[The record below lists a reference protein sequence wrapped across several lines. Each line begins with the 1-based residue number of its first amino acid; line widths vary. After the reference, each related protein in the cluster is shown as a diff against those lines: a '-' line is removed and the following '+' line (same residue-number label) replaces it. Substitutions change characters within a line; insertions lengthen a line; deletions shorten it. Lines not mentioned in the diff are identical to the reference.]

1 MPEAPDEI
9 TIRWHGD
16 RLTGWAG
23 FRMINAIDAAAN
35 AFAFSIPFDPTP
47 ENVERFRPFDDTSNV
62 HIFLN
67 DDLFL
72 LGYIEQVTA
81 STSARGRNLTVEGRS
96 ASGGIVEWSAGSL
109 WNRDAQKFD
118 PGYTFQLDNATV
130 NDVAHTLAAAHMVE
144 FDPGDTPQMSV
155 VEASP
160 GETIHEV
167 LQRVATAHGY
177 YGVPQANGSLLYRK
191 DVGTTDPVTRIEEGL
206 SPVISISA
214 RHNAPSRAWKY
225 VALGARPGV
234 VGEETDGE
242 MAPAIRGVRIVKM
255 EQESADIVAAAG
267 TARSRGI
274 IRAYSVSAVVS
285 GFGYG
290 EQSRTFWRAGD
301 VVTVKAPGAF
311 ILGDTKMVI
320 KSAAFASDETTGQ
333 TTTLELTL
341 PEMYSG
347 DYPREKPWRK

>member
-1 MPEAPDEI
+1 MPDQI
-9 TIRWHGD
+9 TIQWHAE
-16 RLTGWAG
+16 RLTGWEG
-23 FRMINAIDAAAN
+23 FRLINAIDAASN
-35 AFAFSIPFDPTP
+35 AFAFSIPFEPTP

-62 HIFLN
+62 HIYLN
-67 DDLFL
+67 EDLFL

-81 STSARGRNLTVEGRS
+81 STSAWGRTLSAEGRS

-109 WNRDAQKFD
+109 WDRGAQKFD
-118 PGYTFQLDNATV
+118 PEYTFQLDNVTG
-130 NDVAHTLAAAHMVE
+130 NQVARTLAAAHMVRYR
-144 FDPGDTPQMSV
+144 PDTPQMSV

-160 GETIHEV
+160 GETIHAV

-177 YGVPQANGSLLYRK
+177 YGVPQSNGSLLYRK
-191 DVGTTDPVTRIEEGL
+191 DVGTTEPVTRLEEGL
-206 SPVISISA
+206 SPVISVRSS
-214 RHNAPSRAWKY
+214 HNAPSRAWKY

-234 VGEETDGE
+234 VGEQTDSE

-290 EQSRTFWRAGD
+290 EQARTFWRAGD
-301 VVTVKAPGAF
+301 VVTVKAPGAY

-320 KSAAFASDETTGQ
+320 KSATFASDEATGQ

-347 DYPREKPWRK
+347 KYPEEKPWRK